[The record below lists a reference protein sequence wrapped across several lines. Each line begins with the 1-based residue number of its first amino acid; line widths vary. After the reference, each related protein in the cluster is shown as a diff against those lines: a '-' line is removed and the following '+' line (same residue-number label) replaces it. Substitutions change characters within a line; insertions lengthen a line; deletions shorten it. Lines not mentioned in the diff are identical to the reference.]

1 VNQTV
6 STADLDSWIDMDGAD
21 FKRLENQYW
30 IRKAIHVGLETGQ
43 VKVDNAGYLWKDSS
57 PVYAKLDGKLVG
69 LRYSAKAVN

>member
-1 VNQTV
+1 MKEANEVV
-6 STADLDSWIDMDGAD
+6 SVDTWIDMDGAD

-30 IRKAIHVGLETGQ
+30 VRKAVNVGIELGLVT
-43 VKVDNAGYLWKDSS
+43 VDKAGYMWKDSS